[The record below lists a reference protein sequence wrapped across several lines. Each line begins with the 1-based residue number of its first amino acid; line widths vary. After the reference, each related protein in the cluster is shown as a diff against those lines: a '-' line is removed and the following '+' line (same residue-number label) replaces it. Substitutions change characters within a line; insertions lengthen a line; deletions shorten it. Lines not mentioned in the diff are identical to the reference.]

1 MNDFMKN
8 AAGLTKNPL
17 GIIALF
23 ISLIYGFACIVLS
36 TSLTNMVTQ
45 DERLPLI
52 WFIILF
58 PILILLAFI
67 FLVVNHHEKLYSPG
81 DFREDNSFIR
91 ALNGK
96 GIKKKQKK
104 EAKILEEA
112 ETVTEKGNST
122 EDEANHPNKEEE
134 QKQTQ
139 SETNSSEETSN
150 NHNTKATG
158 LRTIEDK
165 ESLVNK
171 FSNAENW
178 VATELSLKYNMA
190 FKTNQVIA
198 SKYGQFEL
206 DAIGNDNK
214 RAIIAEVKYWESN
227 KSIKPLKITIQDFL
241 RKYQKLEALFGI
253 NKEFKIIIALVF
265 DNLENINKRE
275 LSLFVNE
282 INENVIVEF
291 YDYRELKKENQE

>member
-1 MNDFMKN
+1 MNNFMKN

-36 TSLTNMVTQ
+36 TSLSNMITQ

-96 GIKKKQKK
+96 RIKRKQKK
-104 EAKILEEA
+104 EAKILEDA
-112 ETVTEKGNST
+112 ETVTDKENSI
-122 EDEANHPNKEEE
+122 EDEENQPSKEEVQE
-134 QKQTQ
+134 QTQ
-139 SETNSSEETSN
+139 SESQDTTNN
-150 NHNTKATG
+150 KNTKTTE
-158 LRTIEDK
+158 LSIIEDN

-171 FSNAENW
+171 FSNSENW

-190 FKTNQVIA
+190 FKTNQIIA
-198 SKYGQFEL
+198 TKYGQFEL
-206 DAIGNDNK
+206 DAIGNDNN

-241 RKYQKLEALFGI
+241 RKYQKLETLFGI

-265 DNLENINKRE
+265 DNLENINRRE
-275 LSLFVNE
+275 LSIFVNE
-282 INENVIVEF
+282 INKNVIVEF